1 VFIRVRPWLKNK
13 EKTMKKYLMAMV
25 VLIIMLTVDPLFSH
39 SAKVKLDVKT
49 KFKEKFELK
58 GVKYG
63 VIYFLKQDGY
73 KIVEV
78 GEDYAVWLVD
88 IEEEREEPDSY
99 TIRLTVKIAPPSLFR
114 QKDAVDSGKVEME
127 YSFNPKELNVD
138 DIGFLDFIKEK
149 VENIKNKEKVR
160 AYFVGR
166 EVANKVKELLEGLK
180 KSA

>member
-1 VFIRVRPWLKNK
+1 
-13 EKTMKKYLMAMV
+13 MV
-25 VLIIMLTVDPLFSH
+25 VLIIMLAFGPLFSD

-58 GVKYG
+58 GVKFG

-73 KIVEV
+73 KIVEI
-78 GEDYAVWLVD
+78 GKDYAVWVVD

-99 TIRLTVKIAPPSLFR
+99 TIRLTVKITPPSLFR
-114 QKDAVDSGKVEME
+114 QKEAISSGKVEME
-127 YSFNPKELNVD
+127 YTFDPKELNVD
-138 DIGFLDFIKEK
+138 DTGFLDFIKEK

-166 EVANKVKELLEGLK
+166 EVAGKVKELLEK
-180 KSA
+180 VR

>member
-1 VFIRVRPWLKNK
+1 
-13 EKTMKKYLMAMV
+13 MKKNFMVIV
-25 VLIIMLTVDPLFSH
+25 VLIIMFAFGPLFPD

-58 GVKYG
+58 GVKFG

-78 GEDYAVWLVD
+78 GEDYAVWVVD

-99 TIRLTVKIAPPSLFR
+99 TIRLTVKITPPSLFR
-114 QKDAVDSGKVEME
+114 QKEAIASGKVEME
-127 YSFNPKELNVD
+127 YTFDPKELNVD
-138 DIGFLDFIKEK
+138 DTGFLNFIKEK

-166 EVANKVKELLEGLK
+166 EAADKVKELLEGLK
-180 KSA
+180 

>member
-1 VFIRVRPWLKNK
+1 
-13 EKTMKKYLMAMV
+13 MKKYLMAMV
-25 VLIIMLTVDPLFSH
+25 VLIIMLTVGPLFSN
-39 SAKVKLDVKT
+39 SAEIKLDVKT

-88 IEEEREEPDSY
+88 IEEEREEPDAY
-99 TIRLTVKIAPPSLFR
+99 IIRLTVNITPPSLFR
-114 QKDAVDSGKVEME
+114 QKQAAASGKVEIE
-127 YSFNPKELNVD
+127 YTFDPMELNVD
-138 DIGFLDFIKEK
+138 DTGFLDFIKEK

-160 AYFVGR
+160 AFFVGR

-180 KSA
+180 

>member
-1 VFIRVRPWLKNK
+1 
-13 EKTMKKYLMAMV
+13 MKKYLMVMV
-25 VLIIMLTVDPLFSH
+25 ILIIILAVGPLFSD
-39 SAKVKLDVKT
+39 SEVKLDVKT

-58 GVKYG
+58 GIKYG
-63 VIYFLKQDGY
+63 VIYFLKQGGY

-99 TIRLTVKIAPPSLFR
+99 TIRLTVRITPPSLFK
-114 QKDAVDSGKVEME
+114 QKEAVSSGKVEME
-127 YSFNPKELNVD
+127 YTFDPKKLNVD
-138 DIGFLDFIKEK
+138 DTGFLDFIKEK

-160 AYFVGR
+160 AFFVGR

-180 KSA
+180 

>member
-1 VFIRVRPWLKNK
+1 
-13 EKTMKKYLMAMV
+13 MKKYFMLMVALV
-25 VLIIMLTVDPLFSH
+25 IMLAVGPLFSE
-39 SAKVKLDVKT
+39 SEVKLDVKT

-99 TIRLTVKIAPPSLFR
+99 TIRLTVKITPPSLFR
-114 QKDAVDSGKVEME
+114 QKEAAASGKVEME
-127 YSFNPKELNVD
+127 YTFNPKELNVD
-138 DIGFLDFIKEK
+138 DTGFLDFIKEK

-160 AYFVGR
+160 AFFVGR
-166 EVANKVKELLEGLK
+166 EVANKVKELLQGLK
-180 KSA
+180 KST